1 MSDPVTNA
9 EVEDVLSSIRRLV
22 SEDKRP
28 LQPPRHEPKADRLV
42 LTPALRVADAP
53 ATDASLNLYD
63 DPEHDA
69 VPEAPFSDMATDE
82 TSAEIHDTHLFS
94 RYESRQQADIA
105 QQEEA
110 QQPEAYSAMSTT
122 VRRHEEDYS
131 ADPYGFD
138 DESDPDG
145 EASSLLTTFPAVE
158 VQEPIEE
165 PKLRENTVSLRSNV
179 DQQQPPAA
187 KPVTQAAV
195 AAEETPEAAPELAQA
210 DPIDDQ
216 EQVQDAAEPPA
227 AFDVQ
232 SAVEASKSAALSAK
246 IEALETAIGKIAD
259 SWEPDDAGEGDYAGS
274 EPQAMEWE
282 DNEPE
287 EGPAARLHFSPMD
300 TEFSDEDERQSDAIS
315 DNAPDQQDIAPHPE
329 QDENVSPQGAG
340 LELADDELLDEEALR
355 DLVSEIVRAEL
366 QGSLGERITRNVRKL
381 VRREIHR
388 ALAARDLE

>member
-28 LQPPRHEPKADRLV
+28 LHPPRHEPKADRLV

-53 ATDASLNLYD
+53 ATDASLNLD
-63 DPEHDA
+63 DHL
-69 VPEAPFSDMATDE
+69 ATDE

>member
-1 MSDPVTNA
+1 
-9 EVEDVLSSIRRLV
+9 LH
-22 SEDKRP
+22 
-28 LQPPRHEPKADRLV
+28 PPRHEPKADRLV

-53 ATDASLNLYD
+53 ATDASLNLD
-63 DPEHDA
+63 DHL
-69 VPEAPFSDMATDE
+69 ATDE

-131 ADPYGFD
+131 ADPYGF
-138 DESDPDG
+138 
-145 EASSLLTTFPAVE
+145 
-158 VQEPIEE
+158 
-165 PKLRENTVSLRSNV
+165 
-179 DQQQPPAA
+179 
-187 KPVTQAAV
+187 